1 MNCLSYISAA
11 NPSALQVCRDGLIN
25 IVVQK
30 GAVYC
35 KEIYIQI
42 PCGDNAG
49 EIFSR
54 DVKEPVAA
62 CNSAYWTIDKILQ
75 EDCPFNT
82 VRDEEYIIYHMK
94 CIDPNKYLRDYPLA
108 FSFQG
113 AVNANVGEARVQI
126 NDVSS
131 LDGKNYENSDDLFLP
146 FMKTTPEFYL
156 KNFIAA
162 TDDNPNV
169 PCTEFAKGQKISLSW
184 ESNGYYYMVY
194 AANNPV
200 PCYSG
205 TATNCCI
212 GRGAAKD
219 TTFLLKAS
227 MTEFSTE
234 PQDNLLE
241 GFMPVVLTDSLT
253 ITITNAALRLFSLCV
268 DAGVETEFLKAQK
281 DVYADRIS
289 VSSAKVNGHLQVNGN
304 IDVNAGGINNR
315 YGKMDIGSLRVCD
328 KLEAYSA
335 NVHLMSGLFQYIPLD
350 GWAQTKTYIAQ
361 TDGIL
366 AVKYKSSPDA
376 VTAISISKENNAFFA
391 SVSEASPNNAAET
404 FSSIVIRKDE
414 KFQILENVPG
424 KGHEWGSAEFFFYP
438 FGSGGLVECE

>member
-1 MNCLSYISAA
+1 M
-11 NPSALQVCRDGLIN
+11 
-25 IVVQK
+25 
-30 GAVYC
+30 
-35 KEIYIQI
+35 
-42 PCGDNAG
+42 
-49 EIFSR
+49 
-54 DVKEPVAA
+54 
-62 CNSAYWTIDKILQ
+62 
-75 EDCPFNT
+75 
-82 VRDEEYIIYHMK
+82 
-94 CIDPNKYLRDYPLA
+94 
-108 FSFQG
+108 
-113 AVNANVGEARVQI
+113 
-126 NDVSS
+126 
-131 LDGKNYENSDDLFLP
+131 
-146 FMKTTPEFYL
+146 
-156 KNFIAA
+156 
-162 TDDNPNV
+162 
-169 PCTEFAKGQKISLSW
+169 
-184 ESNGYYYMVY
+184 
-194 AANNPV
+194 
-200 PCYSG
+200 
-205 TATNCCI
+205 
-212 GRGAAKD
+212 
-219 TTFLLKAS
+219 KAS